1 MAKHKPPR
9 RRPSPYRTYG
19 IIGFV
24 TIFAIVGGLLASGST
39 ITVYTWWLGLG
50 IATWVLYFVDKLQAK
65 GEGRSRVPE
74 LVLLGMVL
82 IGGWVGRGACVHAGL
97 ASPQAA
103 ALVFHYDT
111 ASGGFGPPGS
121 SLAGGVDVTNPSS
134 LYRPGPLPSMAKS
147 P

>member
-1 MAKHKPPR
+1 MCKPVEEDLTMAKHKPPR

-50 IATWVLYFVDKLQAK
+50 IATWVLYFVDKLLAK

-74 LVLLGMVL
+74 LVLLGMVI
-82 IGGWVGRGACVHAGL
+82 IGGWGGGLLSTLVWPRHKRRHWYFIVIPLLAAVVHLGVAWRVGW
-97 ASPQAA
+97 
-103 ALVFHYDT
+103 
-111 ASGGFGPPGS
+111 
-121 SLAGGVDVTNPSS
+121 
-134 LYRPGPLPSMAKS
+134 M
-147 P
+147 